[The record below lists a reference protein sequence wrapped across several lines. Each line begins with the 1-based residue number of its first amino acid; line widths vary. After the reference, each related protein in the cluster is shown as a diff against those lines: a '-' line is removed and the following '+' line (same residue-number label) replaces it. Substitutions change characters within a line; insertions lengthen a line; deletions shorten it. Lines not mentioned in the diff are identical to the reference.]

1 VVVSDAS
8 SRRGRPQTKKG
19 ELTVSNERYTN
30 EEIRKRKGTV
40 DHAKVREATEDQI
53 ADWKREDGYG
63 DDSVLGPV
71 RAVPPLTD
79 VRALRERLNL
89 SQEDFATRYMLSLRT
104 VQEWEQGRREPTE
117 AARVLLYAIA
127 QDPSAI
133 ARVLHP
139 DAA

>member
-1 VVVSDAS
+1 MS
-8 SRRGRPQTKKG
+8 
-19 ELTVSNERYTN
+19 
-30 EEIRKRKGTV
+30 EEIRKRKSTV
-40 DHAKVREATEDQI
+40 DHAKIREATEDQI
-53 ADWKREDGYG
+53 GAWKREDGYG
-63 DDSVLGPV
+63 EDSILGPV
-71 RAVPPLTD
+71 RVVPPLTD

-104 VQEWEQGRREPTE
+104 IQEWEQGRRGPTE

-127 QDPSAI
+127 QDPGAI

>member
-1 VVVSDAS
+1 MS
-8 SRRGRPQTKKG
+8 K
-19 ELTVSNERYTN
+19 ERFTN

-40 DHAKVREATEDQI
+40 DHAKIREATEEPI
-53 ADWKREDGYG
+53 VAWKREDGYG
-63 DDSVLGPV
+63 DDSGLGPV
-71 RAVPPLTD
+71 RVVPPVTD

-89 SQEDFATRYMLSLRT
+89 SQEDFATRYMLSSRT